1 MNKLTV
7 MLLCATLCLS
17 GIVAAKVSAEQT
29 GPSPADPVCISATST
44 GRVVTFTPSQS
55 SRVLLTLLADP
66 SVDVIELD
74 GIYHLPYLIINV
86 DRARPVTVRP
96 AAGATAIF
104 SGAMIGRDPQF
115 SFGVGGV
122 AGNITMQGLIFDGFV
137 LGQQGIVYA
146 LDCHDMTLD
155 DMVVRNCRADA
166 RYAQPYHAW
175 ALYLSSTATA
185 HVTNFRADGW
195 IIDGSNRRMSALQIY
210 GGAHISVN
218 RWSVA
223 NAYYAIFASSTR
235 GPLTDFVLDDW
246 TISST
251 GSSEDVAVYIENAT
265 GRFSNVRATAT
276 GFFINIGR
284 PKLEDGGGNSLL
296 VLRMGGTYSLTRQSY

>member
-1 MNKLTV
+1 M
-7 MLLCATLCLS
+7 
-17 GIVAAKVSAEQT
+17 
-29 GPSPADPVCISATST
+29 
-44 GRVVTFTPSQS
+44 FTPGQS
-55 SRVLLTLLADP
+55 SRAFLTLLADP

-74 GIYHLPYLIINV
+74 GTYHLPYLIINI
-86 DRARPVTVRP
+86 DRARPIVVRP
-96 AAGATAIF
+96 AARATAVL

-146 LDCHDMTLD
+146 LDCHDVTLD

-195 IIDGSNRRMSALQIY
+195 TIDGSNRRMSALQIY

-235 GPLTDFVLDDW
+235 GPLTEFTFDDW

-251 GSSEDVAVYIENAT
+251 GSSEDVAVYVENAT
-265 GRFSNVRATAT
+265 GRFSNVHTTAT
-276 GFFINIGR
+276 GFFINVGR
-284 PKLEDGGGNSLL
+284 PKLDDGGGNSLL
-296 VLRMGGTYSLTRQSY
+296 VLRMGGTFGLTRQSY